1 MEPLSTRRADM
12 GRTKRLS
19 GHGALKGRGSA
30 AQATD
35 AKQLTCSVSICF
47 RMLLLDGIWSKS
59 VREKD
64 DMAGDKKDV
73 EFGEGHMQVKDKN

>member
-1 MEPLSTRRADM
+1 MN
-12 GRTKRLS
+12 RTKRPS
-19 GHGALKGRGSA
+19 GHGALKRRGGA
-30 AQATD
+30 AQAAD

-73 EFGEGHMQVKDKN
+73 EFGEGHMQVKDKKKN